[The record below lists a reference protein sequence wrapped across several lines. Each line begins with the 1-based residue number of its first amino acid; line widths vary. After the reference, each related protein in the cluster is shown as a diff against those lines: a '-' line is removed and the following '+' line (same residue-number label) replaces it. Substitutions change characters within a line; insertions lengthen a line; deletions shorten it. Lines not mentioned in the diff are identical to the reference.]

1 MPKHIPIDDR
11 AVNASPSSYAAV
23 LRSARPCCA
32 VLYYAVLWLL
42 WNDLSMKSA
51 LLDCEGL
58 SMPP

>member
-1 MPKHIPIDDR
+1 MERMPKHIPIDDR

-23 LRSARPCCA
+23 LRSAVLCC
-32 VLYYAVLWLL
+32 AVLWLL
-42 WNDLSMKSA
+42 WNDLSVKSA

>member
-32 VLYYAVLWLL
+32 VLYCGCCGMI
-42 WNDLSMKSA
+42 SQ
-51 LLDCEGL
+51 
-58 SMPP
+58 